1 MVTGGRRPTDVV
13 MVLKDSTIR
22 SGADMN
28 GKLIDPGGLMPAI
41 KKQEKAAD

>member
-1 MVTGGRRPTDVV
+1 M
-13 MVLKDSTIR
+13 L
-22 SGADMN
+22 AH